1 MGFIIIKVTY
11 PNKKEA
17 DKSINNL
24 FKKNLIASANLI
36 NIQSVSKWPGKIKQV
51 GEIMVLLNTKKENWS
66 KVKTEV
72 KRTHPYKVP
81 CIAKIN
87 AEANP
92 DYEKW
97 VNDETDSNP

>member
-1 MGFIIIKVTY
+1 
-11 PNKKEA
+11 
-17 DKSINNL
+17 
-24 FKKNLIASANLI
+24 
-36 NIQSVSKWPGKIKQV
+36 
-51 GEIMVLLNTKKENWS
+51 MVLLNTKKENWL